1 MIAFVAST
9 HFLRGRYASGPNLP
23 GTHQARANSDAS
35 DVSDGPLGGS
45 DETVGETV
53 GDSVSDPVGE
63 PTVFA
68 Q

>member
-1 MIAFVAST
+1 MIALVASA

-35 DVSDGPLGGS
+35 DAPDGTLGGS
-45 DETVGETV
+45 DEIVGETV
-53 GDSVSDPVGE
+53 GDPVGE
-63 PTVFA
+63 PTGFA